1 MIIRCFKLF
10 NEYHNRTLITSFN
23 TKTTFLFQN
32 FLTRYIPTKEIG
44 TCIDDCTPPIHTSP
58 KYAKGARTYTRTL
71 SLQSPKTRKRK
82 EGNTLG
88 QRARAACAPLFL
100 SLSPPR
106 MFSVSHYHGPSQRL
120 ARTPGILISPV
131 SPNLLTYLTCRAARY
146 PATATAVRLLHTLQ
160 RGVYEDDSI
169 SAPVKSAGR
178 FFRKGRE
185 VQGSFDN

>member
-1 MIIRCFKLF
+1 MSIIIVHSLLHSTPKR
-10 NEYHNRTLITSFN
+10 HSFS
-23 TKTTFLFQN
+23 KTFSLDTFPQKKSALASTTVPSQ
-32 FLTRYIPTKEIG
+32 YIHLPNM
-44 TCIDDCTPPIHTSP
+44 
-58 KYAKGARTYTRTL
+58 R
-71 SLQSPKTRKRK
+71 
-82 EGNTLG
+82 
-88 QRARAACAPLFL
+88 RARELTHAHSHSRVPKREKEKRETHSDSARGRPVRLSS